1 MSLQAP
7 KPPAGI
13 LVNLQILIIMGSDML

>member
-7 KPPAGI
+7 NLPPEFW
-13 LVNLQILIIMGSDML
+13 LNLQILIIMGSDML